1 MTYGDS
7 GDDGLSRSEGR
18 EAAREKAKALRDQ
31 HRKKD
36 RRGRALLQGGLVVV
50 VVAIVAG
57 IALVVSQGI
66 RPPSPGPMNMQ
77 SDGIT
82 IGQKFAAVTSPA
94 LKPGE
99 TPTPSKKDT
108 KDPKDAIAIQVYI
121 DYQCPVCKSFE
132 RANARQIATWV
143 TSGAAT
149 IEIHPISLLD
159 RFSGDNKYSSRAANA
174 AGCVANYSPNAYFDF
189 NALLFENQP
198 AENSGGMSDGQIIA
212 LAKRTKITDLSAV
225 ESCITGQAFKS
236 WVNAA
241 SARATTG
248 PIASTDVAKIT
259 STPTVIVNGVRYT
272 GALNDSRAFAAAIA
286 TAAGDTFIQESTA
299 SPTPTPTP

>member
-7 GDDGLSRSEGR
+7 GDDGPSRNEGR

-36 RRGRALLQGGLVVV
+36 RRGRALLQGGLIVV

-77 SDGIT
+77 SDGIK
-82 IGQKFAAVTSPA
+82 IGQKLAAVTTPA

-99 TPTPSKKDT
+99 TPSPSKTDKKDV
-108 KDPKDAIAIQVYI
+108 IAIQVYL

-132 RANARQIATWV
+132 KSNASQIATWV
-143 TSGAAT
+143 QSGAAT
-149 IEIHPISLLD
+149 VEIHPISLLD
-159 RFSGDNKYSSRAANA
+159 RFSGANKYSTRSANA
-174 AGCVANYSPNAYFDF
+174 AACVANYSPNSYFDF
-189 NALLFENQP
+189 SALLFESQP
-198 AENSGGMSDGQIIA
+198 AENSDGLSDDQIIA
-212 LAKRTKITDLSAV
+212 LVKKTKITNLSAV
-225 ESCITGQAFKS
+225 ESCITSQSFKS

-241 SARATTG
+241 SSRATTG
-248 PIASTDVAKIT
+248 PITGTDVAKIT
-259 STPTVIVNGVRYT
+259 STPTVIINGVRYT
-272 GALNDSRAFAAAIA
+272 GSLNDARAFAAAIL
-286 TAAGDTFIQESTA
+286 TASGDTFIQDST
-299 SPTPTPTP
+299 STPTPTPTP